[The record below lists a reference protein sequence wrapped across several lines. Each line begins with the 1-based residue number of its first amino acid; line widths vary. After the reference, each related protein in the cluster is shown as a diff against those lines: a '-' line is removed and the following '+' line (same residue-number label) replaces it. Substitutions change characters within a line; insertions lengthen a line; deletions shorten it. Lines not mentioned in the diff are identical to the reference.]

1 MQQAY
6 INALYE
12 LAEEDPR
19 VISLLSDSGTEYDEF
34 FLRDFPHQCLNFG
47 IAEQTSVAAAA
58 GLADSGKI
66 PFVYTSGAFLAY
78 RSLEFIRDCVCM
90 KNANVKIVGAGSGL
104 SWSTLGP
111 THHTTEDIAALCA
124 LPNLVLLSPSSPRC
138 VHACVKLAHQCQGP
152 VYLRIGLK
160 NEKELFSQE
169 PVLEL
174 GKNQI
179 VRDGKDAV
187 LFSTGSIL
195 SEGIV
200 ACEELAQKG
209 MDISIHDVVSL
220 RPFDLGDIFEC
231 ASKYKFIIT
240 LEEHCVTGG
249 LGTII
254 SDALLQTGKAPA
266 ILKIGVDHG
275 FAEGYGT
282 VEEVRQANRLDAKSL
297 CERIGQWIKNQE

>member
-1 MQQAY
+1 MYTY

-34 FLRDFPHQCLNFG
+34 FLRDFPRQCLNFG

-78 RSLEFIRDCVCM
+78 RSLEYIRDCICM

-138 VHACVKLAHQCQGP
+138 VRACVKLAYQCQGP
-152 VYLRIGLK
+152 IYLRIGLK

-169 PVLEL
+169 LVLEL
-174 GKNQI
+174 GKNQV
-179 VRDGKDAV
+179 VREGKDAV

-195 SEGIV
+195 SEGIA
-200 ACEELAQKG
+200 ACEKLAQKG
-209 MDISIHDVVSL
+209 IDISIHDVVSL
-220 RPFDLGDIFEC
+220 RPFDYKGILEC
-231 ASKYKFIIT
+231 AEKYKFIIT
-240 LEEHCVTGG
+240 LEEHSVTGG
-249 LGTII
+249 LGTMI
-254 SDALLQTGKAPA
+254 SDALLQVGKAPI
-266 ILKIGVDHG
+266 ILKIGIDHG

-282 VEEVRQANRLDAKSL
+282 VEEVRQANQMDAKSL
-297 CERIGQWIKNQE
+297 CERIGQWIRN